1 MTRKK
6 EIAKHYTEEN
16 TIRLIAA
23 QVVLWSA
30 IAWRLESI
38 IPAAVLLIDFAIRA
52 FTFFPSP
59 FAMITKELVKAL
71 NMKKQPVFITPKK
84 FAALLGFIFSVT
96 VLFLFLINEVF
107 LAKTVL
113 VVLAICAL
121 LESLFKICLGCYV
134 YNWVIVPF
142 SKK

>member
-1 MTRKK
+1 MNRKK

-38 IPAAVLLIDFAIRA
+38 IPAAILLIDFAIRA
-52 FTFFPSP
+52 STFLPSP
-59 FAMITKELVKAL
+59 LAMSAKFLVKAF
-71 NMKKQPVFITPKK
+71 NMKKQPVFIMPKK
-84 FAALLGFIFSVT
+84 FAALLGFIFSFTAVL
-96 VLFLFLINEVF
+96 LFLLNEVF
-107 LAKTVL
+107 LAKIVL
-113 VVLAICAL
+113 IVLAVCAL

-134 YNWVIVPF
+134 YNWAIVPF